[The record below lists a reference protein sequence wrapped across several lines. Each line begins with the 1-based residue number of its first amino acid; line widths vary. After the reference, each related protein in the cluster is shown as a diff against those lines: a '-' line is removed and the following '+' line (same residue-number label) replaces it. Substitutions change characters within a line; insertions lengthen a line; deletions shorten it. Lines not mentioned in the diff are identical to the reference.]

1 MKQKI
6 IENLEQIINYLFNG
20 ESRTEVAC
28 STGRSSPVV
37 GPTQGKYPNLPWAES
52 LKAEENEFLKVGVG
66 CEIHWL
72 IN

>member
-6 IENLEQIINYLFNG
+6 IESLEQIINYLFNG

-37 GPTQGKYPNLPWAES
+37 GPAPGKCPNLP
-52 LKAEENEFLKVGVG
+52 
-66 CEIHWL
+66 
-72 IN
+72 